1 VRVSGVGKRKI
12 FPMGRRFALLAAV
25 AAVLLAHSPAA
36 PAPSAPAAPAPAPS
50 TLRVRLVPPTARQGD
65 TVLVFVAGTRG
76 ARDVEGSLGGR
87 HLAFFPYGA
96 EFAALA
102 GVDLET
108 KPGKLPWRI
117 GLVDSA
123 GTPRRAAGALTIKA
137 AGFPVQQLT
146 LPDGMVNLDPEAERR
161 AANEAVRMRTLS
173 DTVTPERLWRG
184 SFTRPVASRKPG
196 AGFGSRR
203 IINGQPR
210 MPHTGID
217 YSADRGTPVVAS
229 NRGRVALLGEFF
241 FAGRLVALDH
251 GLGLYTFYFHLDGV
265 SVTEGQLVER
275 GQTVGTVGTTG
286 RSTGP
291 HLHFAAQLGRARINP
306 PELFALP
313 VRD

>member
-1 VRVSGVGKRKI
+1 MRLWL
-12 FPMGRRFALLAAV
+12 ALLLI
-25 AAVLLAHSPAA
+25 VLP
-36 PAPSAPAAPAPAPS
+36 APAAALQVRVVPPAP
-50 TLRVRLVPPTARQGD
+50 RQGD
-65 TVLVFVAGTRG
+65 TVLVFVAGSKG
-76 ARDVEGSLGGR
+76 AQNVEGSLGAQ

-96 EFAALA
+96 EFAALT

-108 KPGKLPWRI
+108 KPGKVPWRI
-117 GLVDSA
+117 GFVD
-123 GTPRRAAGALTIKA
+123 GGGVPRKA
-137 AGFPVQQLT
+137 AGTVTVKAGGFPVERLT
-146 LPDGMVNLDPEAERR
+146 LPGGMVNLDPEAERR
-161 AANEAVRMRTLS
+161 AANEAVRMRALY
-173 DTVTPERLWRG
+173 DTVTQ
-184 SFTRPVASRKPG
+184 PVASRKPG
-196 AGFGSRR
+196 GGFGSRR

-251 GLGLYTFYFHLDGV
+251 GLGLYTLYFHLDGV
-265 SVTEGQLVER
+265 AVTEGQIVER

-306 PELFALP
+306 PDLYALP

>member
-1 VRVSGVGKRKI
+1 M
-12 FPMGRRFALLAAV
+12 PQV
-25 AAVLLAHSPAA
+25 AAVLAVLLSLLFAVPAAALQVRVLPAA
-36 PAPSAPAAPAPAPS
+36 P
-50 TLRVRLVPPTARQGD
+50 RQGD
-65 TVLVFVAGTRG
+65 TVLVLVGGTKG
-76 ARDVEGSLGGR
+76 AQNVEGSLGAQ

-108 KPGKLPWRI
+108 KPGKVLWRV
-117 GLVDSA
+117 GLVD
-123 GTPRRAAGALTIKA
+123 GGGVPRKAAGAVTVKA
-137 AGFPVQQLT
+137 GGFPVERLT
-146 LPDGMVNLDPEAERR
+146 LPGGMVNLDPEAERR
-161 AANEAVRMRTLS
+161 AANEAVRMRALY
-173 DTVTPERLWRG
+173 DTVTPDRLWRG
-184 SFTRPVASRKPG
+184 PFTQPVASRKPG
-196 AGFGSRR
+196 GGFGSRR

-210 MPHTGID
+210 MPHAGID

-251 GLGLYTFYFHLDGV
+251 GLGLYTLYFHLDGV
-265 SVTEGQLVER
+265 SVTEGQMVER

-306 PELFALP
+306 PDLYALP
-313 VRD
+313 LRD